1 MRIAVAGGTGLVGQ
15 HFVDRLLASGHS
27 PVVLSRSQGV
37 DLTTGEGLDEA
48 LDGVQAVIDVSNV
61 VTQKCATAVEF
72 FDRVG
77 RNLLA
82 AGEKA
87 NILHHVV
94 LSIIG
99 IDDVDSGYYDGKRT
113 QERRVRESNVPW
125 TILRS
130 AQFHEFTEQILGMV
144 RGPIAV
150 VPQMRSQPVAVQEV
164 SDHLVELVAGPPS
177 GMSPELAGPTVEY
190 QPDLARRLLHA
201 DGRHRLVIPVK
212 MPGRPGRA
220 MAAGALLPSHDGPRG
235 RQTFDEWLV
244 RKYGKR
250 N

>member
-15 HFVDRLLASGHS
+15 HVVDRLLASGHS
-27 PVVLSRSQGV
+27 PVVLSRSQGI
-37 DLTTGEGLDEA
+37 DLTTGEGLDDA
-48 LDGVQAVIDVSNV
+48 LDGVQAIIDVSNV
-61 VTQKCATAVEF
+61 VTQKRATAVEF

-87 NILHHVV
+87 NILHHIT

-99 IDDVDSGYYDGKRT
+99 IDDVDSGYYDGKRL
-113 QERRVRESNVPW
+113 QERLVRESNVPW

-130 AQFHEFTEQILGMV
+130 AQFHEFTEQVLGMM
-144 RGPIAV
+144 RGPFAI
-150 VPQMRSQPVAVQEV
+150 VPRMRSQPVAAYEV
-164 SDHLVELVAGPPS
+164 SNHLVELVAGPPS
-177 GMSPELAGPTVEY
+177 AMSAELAGPRAEF
-190 QPDLARRLLHA
+190 QPDLARRLLRA

-212 MPGRPGRA
+212 MPGHPGRA
-220 MAAGALLPSHDGPRG
+220 MAAGALLPSRDGPRG

-244 RKYGKR
+244 WKYGKR